1 MLRLIFLICN
11 LFVIASYPAYASPLS
26 EFAKAHNIEFIAAGC
41 LVMGIIG
48 SIGGMLYPLP
58 DDSKIKDWRLKLVAS
73 IMAGIAAF
81 VYAIGTPESL
91 RPIVIL
97 WCGGVALVAPA
108 LIDNIHAM
116 ILAFIMKKFGGA

>member
-1 MLRLIFLICN
+1 MQRLIFLICN

-108 LIDNIHAM
+108 MIDNIHAM
-116 ILAFIMKKFGGA
+116 IIAFIMKKFGGA

>member
-1 MLRLIFLICN
+1 MQRLVFLICN
-11 LFVIASYPAYASPLS
+11 LIVVASYPAYASPLS
-26 EFAKAHNIEFIAAGC
+26 EYAKAHNVEFIVGGC

-73 IMAGIAAF
+73 FMAGIAAF
-81 VYAIGTPESL
+81 VYAVGNVEGL
-91 RPIVIL
+91 RPITVL

-108 LIDNIHAM
+108 MIDNVHAM
-116 ILAFIMKKFGGA
+116 IVAFMLKKFGGA